1 MVFPQMG
8 KGFLF
13 GAASASYQIEG
24 AAREDGKGLSVW
36 DEFAHRK
43 GKVRKNQNADTA
55 CDHYHRYAEDVA
67 LMKEMNLQAYRFSI
81 SWPRVMPEGRGAVNE
96 RGLDFYERLVD
107 ELLKN
112 GITPWPT
119 LFHWDLPLALQK
131 SHKGFANRVTADL
144 YADYAGVVVKKLG
157 DRVKNWITVNEPWE
171 FSCFGHLIAKHAPGR
186 MSFRAFFHVMHNLLL
201 AHGKGMQVIRALAP
215 DAKAGITISMTP
227 VHPLTESPG
236 DARAAKL
243 ANQFMN
249 HITLGPLYK
258 KAYPQ
263 PLWKRS
269 WPFRPA
275 IRPGDMDLIATEAD
289 FVGLNYYSTEQAS
302 RAWYMPVIQANITGA
317 DVPDAQYVD
326 ENGEQRTSM
335 GWKIRPQGLY
345 ECLDIIRREYGNP
358 VVYITETGAAF
369 DDTVA
374 PDGAVHDAIR
384 IDFLTRYL
392 NEARRAMDDGSRL
405 RGVFVWS
412 LTDNFEWAAGFD
424 KRFGLIHVDFA
435 TQKRVIKDSGLWY
448 RDLIRAT
455 D

>member
-1 MVFPQMG
+1 MDFPQMG
-8 KGFLF
+8 KDFLF
-13 GAASASYQIEG
+13 GAASAAYQIEG
-24 AAREDGKGLSVW
+24 AAREDGKGLSIW
-36 DEFAHRK
+36 DEFAHKK
-43 GKVRKNQNADTA
+43 GKVRNNQNADVA

-67 LMKEMNLQAYRFSI
+67 LMKEMGLRAYRFSI

-96 RGLDFYERLVD
+96 KGLDFYSRLVD

-112 GITPWPT
+112 NITPWPT

-131 SHKGFANRVTADL
+131 RYKGFAHRVTADL
-144 YADYAGVVVKKLG
+144 YADYIAVVVKKLG
-157 DRVKNWITVNEPWE
+157 DRVKNWITINEPWE

-186 MSFRAFFHVMHNLLL
+186 MSFGAFFHVMHNLLL

-227 VHPLTESPG
+227 VHPLTEKSG
-236 DARAAKL
+236 DAKAAML

-249 HITLGPLYK
+249 HISLGPLYK

-263 PLWKRS
+263 PLWRRA
-269 WPFRPA
+269 WPFRPK
-275 IRPGDMDLIATEAD
+275 ILPGDMDLIAQPAD
-289 FVGLNYYSTEQAS
+289 FMGLNYYSTEQAS
-302 RAWYMPVIQANITGA
+302 RAFYVPVIQANITGA

-326 ENGEQRTSM
+326 GNGEQRTSM
-335 GWKIRPQGLY
+335 GWKIRPEGLY

-369 DDTVA
+369 DDAVS
-374 PDGAVHDAIR
+374 PDGRVHDGIR
-384 IDFLTRYL
+384 IDFLAKYL

-405 RGVFVWS
+405 KGVFVWS

-424 KRFGLIHVDFA
+424 KRFGLIHVDFS

-455 D
+455 G